1 MEVLAQRRNCSKNR
15 RQARGE
21 CLVTAADG
29 VRQWCPMGSVLF
41 INMYINEPEKRE
53 SSEVTKFAV
62 DTQLFKVVRM
72 KAG

>member
-1 MEVLAQRRNCSKNR
+1 M
-15 RQARGE
+15 
-21 CLVTAADG
+21 VTAADG
-29 VRQWCPMGSVLF
+29 VLQWCPMGSVLF
-41 INMYINEPEKRE
+41 INMYINELEKRE